1 MICPY
6 NKISTELDLYHY
18 DQNMNV
24 NFIIIIYDKEFS
36 LPD

>member
-1 MICPY
+1 MIYLY
-6 NKISTELDLYHY
+6 NKISTELALYHY
-18 DQNMNV
+18 DQKMNI